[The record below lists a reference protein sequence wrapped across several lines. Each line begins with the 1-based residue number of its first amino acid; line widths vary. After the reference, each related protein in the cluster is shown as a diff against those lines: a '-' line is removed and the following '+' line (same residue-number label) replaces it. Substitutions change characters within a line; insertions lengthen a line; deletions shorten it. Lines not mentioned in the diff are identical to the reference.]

1 MASLC
6 MTVLFVICRDWFLFC
21 DFYSA
26 DEEYEEFK
34 RVFKSSIK
42 HEFASIDDG
51 SKRLIESIEDEIK
64 PLKIKLM
71 YYPILM
77 INQIKM
83 MIFLD
88 FYIPYLKRETSF
100 AIMREMRMEEF
111 RSFLYYVTNIEN
123 FFEKIFYSCF
133 ISTKIILTSSYA
145 SILFVILDSNYLF
158 DLSFLEIALDTNT
171 EYHERRRA
179 FFKDFD
185 EGYYKENI
193 FKNFK
198 SNQSTI
204 TPKSQLLTF
213 TDDLDDL
220 DTVIDDDQ
228 KNSV

>member
-1 MASLC
+1 M
-6 MTVLFVICRDWFLFC
+6 
-21 DFYSA
+21 
-26 DEEYEEFK
+26 
-34 RVFKSSIK
+34 KS
-42 HEFASIDDG
+42 
-51 SKRLIESIEDEIK
+51 
-64 PLKIKLM
+64 
-71 YYPILM
+71 
-77 INQIKM
+77 
-83 MIFLD
+83 
-88 FYIPYLKRETSF
+88 
-100 AIMREMRMEEF
+100 
-111 RSFLYYVTNIEN
+111 
-123 FFEKIFYSCF
+123 CW
-133 ISTKIILTSSYA
+133 
-145 SILFVILDSNYLF
+145 DSNP
-158 DLSFLEIALDTNT
+158 DNRPIAFLIALDTNT